1 MSIISEK
8 VSYLRGLADGLKIS
22 EESNEG
28 KLLLEI
34 LNVLGE
40 IADDIEYIEDSQDE
54 LFDRVYDLEDEIYGE
69 YGEYFD
75 DDYEFLDDDEDFS
88 IKCPNCQK
96 EFVVSMIDLD
106 DEGGIVCPNCHET
119 MEFEFGC
126 SCDNDD
132 CDGC

>member
-8 VSYLRGLADGLKIS
+8 VSYLRGLAEGLKIS

-40 IADDIEYIEDSQDE
+40 IADDIEYVEDSQDE
-54 LFDRVYDLEDEIYGE
+54 LFDRVYDLEDEVYGE
-69 YGEYFD
+69 YDENYD

-88 IKCPNCQK
+88 IKCPNCQND
-96 EFVVSMIDLD
+96 FVLSMNDLND
-106 DEGGIVCPNCHET
+106 DGDIICPNCNET
-119 MEFEFGC
+119 IEFEFDC
-126 SCDNDD
+126 SCDSED